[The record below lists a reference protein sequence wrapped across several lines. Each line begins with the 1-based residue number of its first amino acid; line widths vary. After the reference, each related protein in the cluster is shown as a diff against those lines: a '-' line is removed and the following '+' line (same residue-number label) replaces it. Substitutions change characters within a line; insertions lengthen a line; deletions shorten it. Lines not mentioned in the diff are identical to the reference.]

1 MTVTIRIPIAAPNVS
16 HCSNAI
22 LGVSGLSAAA
32 LPAGPGKMKNALLRE
47 YSRRSAFAF
56 GWDVGLAALCITLL
70 AHQQMVGDHNG
81 FALLVND
88 VEMLGHDAL
97 VCMFLMIFLVADG
110 NHRMNGVADIDR
122 LDEA

>member
-1 MTVTIRIPIAAPNVS
+1 MTVTTRIPIDA
-16 HCSNAI
+16 
-22 LGVSGLSAAA
+22 LSASRCSSATLGINHRWSFCQGSVDA
-32 LPAGPGKMKNALLRE
+32 KNAPLRE
-47 YSRRSAFAF
+47 NSRSGAFVF
-56 GWDVGLAALCITLL
+56 WWDVAVALCVALL